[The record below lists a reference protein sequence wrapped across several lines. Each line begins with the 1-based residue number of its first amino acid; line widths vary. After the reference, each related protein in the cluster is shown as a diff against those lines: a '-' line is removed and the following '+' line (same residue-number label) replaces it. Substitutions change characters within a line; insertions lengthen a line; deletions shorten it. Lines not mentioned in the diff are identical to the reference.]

1 MTDSVQSLDSVIGR
15 SHGKLWN
22 VHTCNIR
29 FKASKSSFGSYAV
42 CILVD
47 GKLSLP
53 IPVKK
58 SPMLKAWAWNDMVHT
73 RSIISYMGIIAP
85 ANKIKRLEFLL
96 HIMPWYHKYMYSV
109 DCGLMIWRKGRGYW
123 SLHFSQGNMIRSL
136 NGSRS
141 PASVFHGHI
150 ILNLTDIK
158 MCADLEN
165 SKLKNL

>member
-85 ANKIKRLEFLL
+85 ANEIKRLEFLL

-123 SLHFSQGNMIRSL
+123 SLHFFSGKHDKVTKWVKVARQCVSWAYYSQFDWHQDVRGFR
-136 NGSRS
+136 
-141 PASVFHGHI
+141 
-150 ILNLTDIK
+150 K
-158 MCADLEN
+158 Q
-165 SKLKNL
+165 

>member
-1 MTDSVQSLDSVIGR
+1 MADSVQSLDSVIGR

-22 VHTCNIR
+22 LHTCNIR
-29 FKASKSSFGSYAV
+29 FEASNLLSVHTLYVFLWMAR
-42 CILVD
+42 
-47 GKLSLP
+47 LSLP
-53 IPVKK
+53 VPVKK
-58 SPMLKAWAWNDMVHT
+58 SPMLKAWAWNNMVHT

-109 DCGLMIWRKGRGYW
+109 DCGLMIWRCYW

-141 PASVFHGHI
+141 PASVFPVHL

-165 SKLKNL
+165 SKPKNL

>member
-1 MTDSVQSLDSVIGR
+1 MADSVQSLDSVIGR

-22 VHTCNIR
+22 LIYVILDLKHPNLLSVHTLYVFLWMAR
-29 FKASKSSFGSYAV
+29 
-42 CILVD
+42 
-47 GKLSLP
+47 LSLP
-53 IPVKK
+53 VPVKK

-141 PASVFHGHI
+141 PASVFPVHL

-165 SKLKNL
+165 SKPKNL